1 MSGER
6 STSQPRTRVDREKE
20 WVSIPGQAQGQKS
33 GCVRELESNA
43 HRQRA
48 GLSGGD
54 PVPQNTCLACPW
66 PWVLSPMGKIW
77 GK

>member
-20 WVSIPGQAQGQKS
+20 WVPIPGQAQGQKS
-33 GCVRELESNA
+33 GCVNA
-43 HRQRA
+43 HRQQA
-48 GLSGGD
+48 WLSGGD
-54 PVPQNTCLACPW
+54 PVPQNTCLACTW